1 MHPTS
6 AMIAPALCLLWALAA
21 LARPTPPIPT
31 GGPEEP
37 AQGEELT
44 LLFHGALQLG
54 QALNGVYK
62 STDTQLTEAGRNLG
76 LYGHTLQLLR
86 GDVSRGWAAARELRA
101 SLKEMQVS
109 AAPGAH
115 VGSCLLPLHGVAH
128 CPGGTLG
135 HKRKLH
141 LSSEQTEG
149 VALQLQAEATAQ
161 ELAELAQAQRSL
173 RDSVQRLEGKLRG
186 AWLGQAQYQELEA
199 LKVRGSEPLCGAP
212 APVCTPR
219 LPTGTSQPMTGTSWD
234 RRGPI
239 AQKTLSM
246 AVAQT

>member
-1 MHPTS
+1 
-6 AMIAPALCLLWALAA
+6 MIAPALCLLWALAA

-54 QALNGVYK
+54 QALNSVYK

-101 SLKEMQVS
+101 SLKEM
-109 AAPGAH
+109 
-115 VGSCLLPLHGVAH
+115 
-128 CPGGTLG
+128 
-135 HKRKLH
+135 
-141 LSSEQTEG
+141 QTEG

-199 LKVRGSEPLCGAP
+199 LKVHADKQSHMVWALAGHLQRQRRQMAAQQRSLRQIQQ
-212 APVCTPR
+212 R
-219 LPTGTSQPMTGTSWD
+219 LPTAALP
-234 RRGPI
+234 
-239 AQKTLSM
+239 A
-246 AVAQT
+246 